1 MHEVMEKYSNALTSE
16 MMQNNMLKLAK
27 EHFGISVRSEYDS
40 INSIKE
46 SIRFFSLDLPQDI
59 KEIFIPFAEAPIF
72 WIYESTILTQIE
84 DFLKFNMVRG
94 SFNEIH
100 RSVKENYSRWV
111 TTKLKSEKDYYATT
125 AVNFIERDINKHNFF
140 KLILK
145 GIIFTFQSTY
155 YSPSKAHEQF
165 VLALEIVETIRI
177 GEVIKNEIKYIIQL
191 YIGFNHLKEQNNELA
206 NESFKQALDLKPLGS
221 TAKFYHALTE
231 INLGHEE
238 STIFLLREIFSQDL
252 NHLNLALKTNNA
264 GMFSYFYRNAIF
276 YNIFMEREFYK
287 AYSIIGQILDEFKF
301 HDPKTLINC
310 KEALDKLKHKKF
322 DEYQNEEIKKS
333 ILFLEKTLQTY
344 SGAENTLLF
353 ALFIELKAKLHQII
367 ESLITEIRQSYY
379 SEVSDK
385 LRGYDKRIVE
395 NLDSE
400 KRLIAEL
407 ENYKVRS
414 KDLLNEALKSIQE
427 NYDHDIKMLENRIED
442 LPNVDRFNPRA
453 SMSSNMMVN
462 TIIAFIVFFIGG
474 VAGYSNKMVHD
485 VSEFNSIFT
494 FVLMSGSKWGIIS
507 FIIGLFISM
516 IISGIVVLDRFDEK
530 QKILKRINYMKLEK
544 ERAIKE
550 HKDASAHKD
559 KMMTDNFNNSIAL
572 HKKNVADLTHQK
584 SQLEKNLLQEADI
597 AMKPMVDE
605 LSNLTADNG

>member
-1 MHEVMEKYSNALTSE
+1 MHEVMEKYSNAITSE
-16 MMQNNMLKLAK
+16 MMQSNMLKLAK
-27 EHFGISVRSEYDS
+27 EHFGIAVRSEYDS

-46 SIRFFSLDLPQDI
+46 SIRFFGLDLPQDI
-59 KEIFIPFAEAPIF
+59 KEIFIPFTEAPIF

-125 AVNFIERDINKHNFF
+125 TINFIERDINKHNFF

-145 GIIFTFQSTY
+145 GIIFTYQSTF
-155 YSPSKAHEQF
+155 YSPLKAQEQF
-165 VLALEIVETIRI
+165 NLALEIVDTIRI
-177 GEVIKNEIKYIIQL
+177 SEVIKNEIKYIIQL
-191 YIGFNHLKEQNNELA
+191 YIGFNYLKEQNYELA
-206 NESFKQALDLKPLGS
+206 NESFKNALDIKPHGS

-238 STIFLLREIFSQDL
+238 STYYLLREIFSQDL

-276 YNIFMEREFYK
+276 YNVFMEREFYK
-287 AYSIIGQILDEFKF
+287 AYSIISQILEEFKI
-301 HDPKTLINC
+301 HDPKTLIDC
-310 KEALDKLKHKKF
+310 KEAIDKLKHKKF
-322 DEYQNEEIKKS
+322 TDFQTEEIKKS
-333 ILFLEKTLQTY
+333 ISFLEKTVQTY

-353 ALFIELKAKLHQII
+353 SIFIEFKAKLHLII
-367 ESLITEIRQSYY
+367 ENLIAVIKQNYY

-385 LRGYDKRIVE
+385 LRGYDKRIAE
-395 NLDSE
+395 NLDAE
-400 KRLIAEL
+400 KRLITEL

-414 KDLLNEALKSIQE
+414 KEQLNESLKIIQE
-427 NYDHDIKMLENRIED
+427 NYDQEIIVLENRIED

-474 VAGYSNKMVHD
+474 VAGYSNKMVHE

-494 FVLMSGSKWGIIS
+494 FVLLSGSKWGIIS

-530 QKILKRINYMKLEK
+530 QKILKRINYIKLER
-544 ERAIKE
+544 ERALKE
-550 HKDASAHKD
+550 HKEASAHKD
-559 KMMTDNFNNSIAL
+559 KIMTDNFNNSIAL
-572 HKKNVADLTHQK
+572 HKHNVADLTHQR
-584 SQLEKNLLQEADI
+584 SQIEKNLIQEAD
-597 AMKPMVDE
+597 ASMKPIIDE
-605 LSNLTADNG
+605 LTNLTKDNG

>member
-1 MHEVMEKYSNALTSE
+1 MHEVMEKYSNAITSE
-16 MMQNNMLKLAK
+16 MMQSNMLKLAK
-27 EHFGISVRSEYDS
+27 EHFGIAVRSEYDS

-46 SIRFFSLDLPQDI
+46 SIRFFGLDLPQDI

-125 AVNFIERDINKHNFF
+125 TINFIERDINKHNFF

-145 GIIFTFQSTY
+145 GIIFTYQSTF
-155 YSPSKAHEQF
+155 YSPLKAQEQF
-165 VLALEIVETIRI
+165 NLALEIVDTIRI
-177 GEVIKNEIKYIIQL
+177 SEVIKNEIKYIIQL
-191 YIGFNHLKEQNNELA
+191 YIGFNYLKEQNYELA
-206 NESFKQALDLKPLGS
+206 NESFKNALDIKPHGS

-238 STIFLLREIFSQDL
+238 STYYLLREIFSQDL

-276 YNIFMEREFYK
+276 YNVFMEREFYK
-287 AYSIIGQILDEFKF
+287 AYSIISQILEEFKI
-301 HDPKTLINC
+301 HDPKTLIDC
-310 KEALDKLKHKKF
+310 KEAIDKLKHKKF
-322 DEYQNEEIKKS
+322 TDFQTEEIKKS
-333 ILFLEKTLQTY
+333 ISFLEKTVQTY

-353 ALFIELKAKLHQII
+353 SIFIEFKAKLHLII
-367 ESLITEIRQSYY
+367 ENLIAVIKQNYY

-385 LRGYDKRIVE
+385 LRGYDKRIAE
-395 NLDSE
+395 NLDAE
-400 KRLIAEL
+400 KRLITEL

-414 KDLLNEALKSIQE
+414 KEQLNESLKIIQE
-427 NYDHDIKMLENRIED
+427 NYDQEIIVLENRIED

-474 VAGYSNKMVHD
+474 VAGYSNKMVHE

-494 FVLMSGSKWGIIS
+494 FVLLSGSKWGIIS

-530 QKILKRINYMKLEK
+530 QKILKRINYIKLER
-544 ERAIKE
+544 ERALKE
-550 HKDASAHKD
+550 HKEASAHKD
-559 KMMTDNFNNSIAL
+559 KIMTDNFNNSIAL
-572 HKKNVADLTHQK
+572 HKHNVADLTHQR
-584 SQLEKNLLQEADI
+584 SQIEKNLIQEAD
-597 AMKPMVDE
+597 ASMKPIIDE
-605 LSNLTADNG
+605 LTNLTKDNG